1 MVSVSMVPCATLMV
15 IGSAGARLPLFNA
28 GWPVTT
34 ATGGTGG
41 GLVALTA
48 LLIAG
53 AALVAVAVP
62 DVGEVVPGA
71 AVTEAALLSA
81 FGEPVE
87 QPAARTSRPAI
98 DPTIHRRG

>member
-41 GLVALTA
+41 GLVVLTA

-81 FGEPVE
+81 FGDPVE